1 MKERLLFLL
10 LSAAALLAAWKIP
23 ATEKNVLPPV
33 AYRPLEP
40 VTIAIAA
47 DLHYLSPA
55 LTDHGS
61 AFQRVIEQA
70 DGKTMEYSEEL
81 LEAFTEQII
90 AQAPDVLILAG
101 DLTFNGE
108 RASHE
113 ALAQKLRRI
122 TDAGIRVLV
131 LPGNH
136 DLENPMAVVYQGE
149 GYRRAESI
157 SSEEFEVLYGAF
169 GPAQASSKDSH
180 SQSYVVELSQRL
192 WVLAIDANQTDAPGC
207 VKAETVQ
214 WAEQQL
220 LRARESGARV
230 LAVSHQ
236 SLLRHNELL
245 NDGFQMENAAALTA
259 LYQKYGVLCN
269 LAGHLHIQ
277 HITSRQS
284 VTEILTSSL
293 AVAPNQYGVLTVTE
307 NGADY
312 HTVPVDVS
320 AWAEAHGRREDAL
333 LHFETYAADFFY
345 GTAYR
350 QAVTELT
357 DVPDAEAMADY
368 FAEVNAA
375 YFAGRM
381 DCASQDADLLQKW
394 RKQDFFLAA
403 YLQSITAD
411 FETDFTQYHFSGGT
425 P

>member
-1 MKERLLFLL
+1 MP
-10 LSAAALLAAWKIP
+10 P
-23 ATEKNVLPPV
+23 AMYQPMES
-33 AYRPLEP
+33 
-40 VTIAIAA
+40 VTIAVAA
-47 DLHYLSPA
+47 DLHYLSPE

-70 DGKTMEYSEEL
+70 DGKVMEYSEEL

-131 LPGNH
+131 LYGNH
-136 DLENPMAVVYQGE
+136 DLENPMAVSYQGD
-149 GYRRAESI
+149 GYRRTESI
-157 SSEEFEVLYGAF
+157 SSEEFEALYGEF
-169 GPAQASSKDSH
+169 GPAQASSRDSK
-180 SQSYVVELSQRL
+180 SLSYVAELSPGL
-192 WVLAIDANQTDAPGC
+192 WVLAVDANQTDAPGC

-236 SLLRHNELL
+236 SLLRHNALL

-259 LYQKYGVLCN
+259 LYQKYGVLFN

-277 HITSRQS
+277 HIASQQN

-293 AVAPNQYGVLTVTE
+293 AVAPNQYGILTVAE
-307 NGADY
+307 NGVDY

-320 AWAEAHGRREDAL
+320 AWAEVHGRNENAL
-333 LHFETYAADFFY
+333 LHFEDYAADFFY
-345 GTAYR
+345 STAYR
-350 QAVTELT
+350 QAVTELA
-357 DVPDAEAMADY
+357 DMPDAEAMADY
-368 FAEVNAA
+368 FSRVNAA

-381 DCASQDADLLQKW
+381 DTAPQSANLLKKW
-394 RKQDFFLAA
+394 KKQDSFLAA
-403 YLQSITAD
+403 YLQSMTAD
-411 FETDFTQYHFSGGT
+411 FGTDFTRHYFSGGT